1 MGRMAFLARRRG
13 YRRRYGRSFG
23 RRRRGMRKSSTWG
36 STAWNLAK
44 KAAAGVVKYYL
55 NPEYKFLD
63 WTNTTIS
70 PSSTPEVYGDVS
82 WLAAGTTEITRTGNT
97 VKFTS
102 LQMHFTLSKATAA
115 TQTLVRLV
123 LVSDISSNGVAP
135 DWLDVFETA
144 SVTAFINKDYGR
156 RFHII
161 YDKVVTLDTNY
172 PQKVVKVYKK
182 LQHHVKYLDSTAS
195 DAALGQGAI
204 YFLVMSNEATNTP
217 LVSTRSRVRFLDN

>member
-1 MGRMAFLARRRG
+1 MAYRRRNYKRRG
-13 YRRRYGRSFG
+13 MRRRRYGR
-23 RRRRGMRKSSTWG
+23 KTTWG
-36 STAWNLAK
+36 GTAWNLAK
-44 KAAAGVVKYYL
+44 KAASSVVKYYL

-70 PSSTPEVYGDVS
+70 PTAPEVYGDVS
-82 WLAAGTTEITRTGNT
+82 WLAAGTSETTRTGNT

-102 LQMHFTLSKATAA
+102 IQMHFSCTKATAA
-115 TQTLVRLV
+115 TQTLIRLV

-135 DWLDVFETA
+135 AYTDVFA
-144 SVTAFINKDYGR
+144 STSPLAFMNKNNGR

-161 YDKVVTLDTNY
+161 MDRLVTLSAAY
-172 PQKVVKVYKK
+172 PQKVFRFYKK
-182 LQHHVKYLDSTAS
+182 LQHHVKYLGNNSS

-204 YFLVMSNEATNTP
+204 FFMTCSNEVTNAP